1 MRLSSLDLINF
12 RNYTKLSLQF
22 PSNLIVLLGE
32 NAQGKTN
39 LLESIYALA
48 TTKSH
53 RTSKEKEMIK
63 WKEPFAR
70 IEANI
75 EQALQSKE
83 LELVISQKGRKT
95 KVNGLEMIKLSDYVG
110 NLNVVLFAPEDLTIV
125 KGTPQIRRRFL
136 DIEMGQMS
144 SNYLYQ
150 LSKYQTILKQRNH
163 YLKKSMKEKTFD
175 PIFLS
180 VLNEQLS
187 EFGTRIILFR
197 CKFINQLNK
206 EIKLIHH
213 SLSNHKEELQIK
225 YLSLLIEN
233 SSLDY
238 EEINQRFR
246 KLLIE
251 SEEKDRVR
259 MMTTV
264 GPHRDDL
271 AFEINGFD
279 VGHFGSQG
287 QQRTTAL
294 SLKLAEITII
304 EKETGETPLLLLDD
318 VLSELDDS
326 RQIQLIKAIEGKI
339 QTFITTTGLAHLEDK
354 LTYQPDVLYVN
365 DGEVVRREITD

>member
-1 MRLSSLDLINF
+1 MRLSSLELINF

-63 WKEPFAR
+63 WNEPFAR
-70 IEANI
+70 IEAKI
-75 EQALQSKE
+75 EQTIQSKE

-95 KVNGLEMIKLSDYVG
+95 KVNGLELTKLSDYVG

-125 KGTPQIRRRFL
+125 KGTPQLRRRFL

-144 SNYLYQ
+144 ANYLYQ
-150 LSKYQTILKQRNH
+150 LSNYQTILKQRNH
-163 YLKKSMKEKTFD
+163 YLKKSMKEKKFD
-175 PIFLS
+175 PVFLS
-180 VLNEQLS
+180 VLNEQLV
-187 EFGTRIILFR
+187 EFGTQVIRFR
-197 CKFINQLNK
+197 CQFVKQLNK
-206 EIKLIHH
+206 EIKDIHN
-213 SLSNHKEELQIK
+213 SLSNQKEELHIL
-225 YLSLLIEN
+225 YLSSLIQN
-233 SSLDY
+233 DS
-238 EEINQRFR
+238 
-246 KLLIE
+246 IE
-251 SEEKDRVR
+251 SEELKQRFIALLAESEDKDRAR
-259 MMTTV
+259 MTTTV

-271 AFEINGFD
+271 VFEINGFD

-294 SLKLAEITII
+294 SLKLAEIKII
-304 EKETGETPLLLLDD
+304 EQETGETPILLLDD
-318 VLSELDDS
+318 VLSELDDN

-339 QTFITTTGLAHLEDK
+339 QTFITTTGLTHLKNK
-354 LTYQPDVLYVN
+354 LISQPEVLVVN
-365 DGEVVRREITD
+365 DGEVRREITD